1 MNNIE
6 KALNHAKIE
15 TNNIINMLTN
25 YREAL
30 ARFTDMVDVDTACT
44 LQELLY
50 EAIYRIKLIRSV
62 LYTYEKLFL
71 EQERRENA

>member
-25 YREAL
+25 YRDAL
-30 ARFTDMVDVDTACT
+30 SKFTDMIDVDTACT

-50 EAIYRIKLIRSV
+50 EAICRIELIRSV
-62 LYTYEKLFL
+62 LYAYEKLFL